1 MIPGGQGVIN
11 ASALR
16 SRATSLA
23 LRHQMLGSD
32 VMIWPIQEEG
42 TKQQAIAIGWAS
54 WIIAVGPQ
62 TLEIDT
68 ALVGN
73 GFTYWS
79 SRA

>member
-1 MIPGGQGVIN
+1 
-11 ASALR
+11 
-16 SRATSLA
+16 
-23 LRHQMLGSD
+23 MLGSD